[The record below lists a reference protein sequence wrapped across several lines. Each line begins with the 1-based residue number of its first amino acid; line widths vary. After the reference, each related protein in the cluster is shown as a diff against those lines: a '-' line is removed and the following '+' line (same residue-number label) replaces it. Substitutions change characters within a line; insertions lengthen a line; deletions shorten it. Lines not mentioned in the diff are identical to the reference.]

1 MILWMQPRSLN
12 LTSRLY
18 LGWLDIVGLIMV
30 RKAVFFR
37 TIIVMEEY
45 IPMHVVL
52 MDKIRDF
59 LNEGIIVNRF
69 DSLITDFLNTC
80 ATSDLL

>member
-1 MILWMQPRSLN
+1 
-12 LTSRLY
+12 
-18 LGWLDIVGLIMV
+18 MV

-37 TIIVMEEY
+37 TIIVMGEY
-45 IPMHVVL
+45 IPINVVL